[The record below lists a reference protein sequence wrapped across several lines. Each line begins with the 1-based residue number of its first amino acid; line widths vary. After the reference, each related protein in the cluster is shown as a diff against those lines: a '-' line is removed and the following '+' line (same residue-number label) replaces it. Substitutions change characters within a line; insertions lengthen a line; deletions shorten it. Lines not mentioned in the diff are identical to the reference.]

1 MNIELIA
8 IDIDGTLL
16 DSQGNLPNENRLA
29 VGSALD
35 AGINVVLATGRAFHH
50 AKPIADMLSDRVVL
64 IVSNGA
70 ITKRTNGST
79 LASQLL
85 PREIAMAIITETRK
99 FREGAALIFDRSDKT
114 QYVFEGIDWTHPNR
128 QWYYERNSRFMT
140 EVPLL
145 ETTLNEDPAQVA
157 FNGSVKE
164 MRELAVTIRRLQ
176 VAEALSVTLTEYEDR
191 DFSLLDIIASNWSK
205 GKALEEWAH
214 ELNLRRELVMAV
226 GDNLNDREM
235 LEFAGRPVV
244 MGNAVTS
251 LKSTGWPI
259 TATNNDAGVASAI
272 RAIALENIRL
282 KN

>member
-1 MNIELIA
+1 VNIELIA

-35 AGINVVLATGRAFHH
+35 AGIKVVLATGRAFHH

-85 PREIAMAIITETRK
+85 SREIAMAIITETRK
-99 FREGAALIFDRSDKT
+99 SREGAALIFDRSDKT

-244 MGNAVTS
+244 MGNAVAS

-259 TATNNDAGVASAI
+259 TATNDDAGVASAI

>member
-35 AGINVVLATGRAFHH
+35 AGIKVVLATGRAFHH

-85 PREIAMAIITETRK
+85 SREIAMAIITETRK
-99 FREGAALIFDRSDKT
+99 SREGAALIFDRSDKT

-244 MGNAVTS
+244 MGNAVAS

-259 TATNNDAGVASAI
+259 TATNDDAGVASAI

>member
-1 MNIELIA
+1 
-8 IDIDGTLL
+8 
-16 DSQGNLPNENRLA
+16 
-29 VGSALD
+29 
-35 AGINVVLATGRAFHH
+35 
-50 AKPIADMLSDRVVL
+50 
-64 IVSNGA
+64 
-70 ITKRTNGST
+70 
-79 LASQLL
+79 
-85 PREIAMAIITETRK
+85 MAIITETRK
-99 FREGAALIFDRSDKT
+99 SREGAALIFDRSDKT
-114 QYVFEGIDWTHPNR
+114 QYVFERIDWTHPNR

-214 ELNLRRELVMAV
+214 ALNLRRELVMAV

-244 MGNAVTS
+244 MGNAVAS

-259 TATNNDAGVASAI
+259 TATNDDAGVASAI